1 MTIKNFKFAFIFIL
15 LCSFVSCN
23 NNKEEVISESASTDT
38 DISSDEDILS
48 EDQEQNSD
56 YQFIPPSP
64 IQIGLILE
72 KAGMDYIP
80 DIANP
85 ANNVEDY
92 TDKFRQSICFGVYSC
107 DLAYCVL
114 NDKYDEASEY
124 LKSIKSLGAKIGLET
139 VFQSEDIVTR
149 FEKNIG
155 HKDSIVDILIYVQE
169 NTDAY
174 IDDNG
179 MDDLSVIYFS
189 GAWIEGMY
197 LGVKTL
203 SKDSDKNVSVLLS
216 EQMGILELLLAG
228 IEHIAEKSEDIEEL
242 NSAVSELLEAYNNL
256 ESVQLSAEFKDNLD
270 IDLTTEEIEIISG
283 KIIDIRQSLV
293 Q

>member
-1 MTIKNFKFAFIFIL
+1 LLFSFTFIA
-15 LCSFVSCN
+15 CQN
-23 NNKEEVISESASTDT
+23 NTENTEGLENENQNEVAVDST
-38 DISSDEDILS
+38 SSNEA
-48 EDQEQNSD
+48 QEQEDN

-72 KAGMDYIP
+72 KAGMDYLP
-80 DIANP
+80 NVANP
-85 ANNVEDY
+85 AEDVDEY
-92 TDKFRQSICFGVYSC
+92 TDKFSQSICFGVYSC

-114 NDKYDEASEY
+114 NNKYDEASAY
-124 LKSIKSLGAKIGLET
+124 LKSIKSLGSKIGLET
-139 VFQSEDIVTR
+139 VFNSEDIITR
-149 FEKNIG
+149 FENNIG
-155 HKDSIVDILIYVQE
+155 NKDSIVDILIYVQE

-179 MDDLSVIYFS
+179 MSDLSVIYFL

-203 SKDSDKNVSVLLS
+203 DNTKNKNIGVLLS

-228 IEHIAEKSEDIEEL
+228 LEHINEKTDDIEDL
-242 NSAVSELLEAYNNL
+242 NSSVQELLEAYNNL
-256 ESVQLSAEFKDNLD
+256 ESIKSSAEFKDNLD
-270 IDLTTEEIEIISG
+270 IDLNAQEIELISG

>member
-1 MTIKNFKFAFIFIL
+1 MNIKNFKNAFIL
-15 LCSFVSCN
+15 LISCTFIACQN
-23 NNKEEVISESASTDT
+23 NTDNSEVIDNENQNEVAVDTTFSNESK
-38 DISSDEDILS
+38 
-48 EDQEQNSD
+48 EQDND

-72 KAGMDYIP
+72 KAGMEYMP
-80 DIANP
+80 NVANP
-85 ANNVEDY
+85 AEDVDEY
-92 TDKFRQSICFGVYSC
+92 TDKFSQSICFGVYSC

-114 NDKYDEASEY
+114 NNKYDEASAY
-124 LKSIKSLGAKIGLET
+124 LKSIKSLGSKIGLET
-139 VFQSEDIVTR
+139 VFNSEDIITR
-149 FEKNIG
+149 FENNIG
-155 HKDSIVDILIYVQE
+155 NKDSIVDILIYVQE

-179 MDDLSVIYFS
+179 MSDLSVIYFL

-203 SKDSDKNVSVLLS
+203 DKTSNNNIGILLS

-228 IEHIAEKSEDIEEL
+228 LEHINEKTDDIEDL
-242 NSAVSELLEAYNNL
+242 NSSVTELLEAYNNL
-256 ESVQLSAEFKDNLD
+256 ESIKSAAEFKDNLD
-270 IDLTTEEIEIISG
+270 IDLNAQEIEIISG

>member
-1 MTIKNFKFAFIFIL
+1 MTIKNISYSFIFFL
-15 LCSFVSCN
+15 LFSFVGCSTN
-23 NNKEEVISESASTDT
+23 SDQTENEADPIGEDSSIEETSTAQ
-38 DISSDEDILS
+38 DEQD
-48 EDQEQNSD
+48 NSD

-80 DIANP
+80 NMANP
-85 ANNVEDY
+85 ANNVEEY
-92 TDKFRQSICFGVYSC
+92 TDKFSQSICFGVYSC

-114 NDKYDEASEY
+114 NEKYNEASEY
-124 LKSIKSLGAKIGLET
+124 LKSIRSLGAKIGLET
-139 VFQSEDIVTR
+139 VFQSEDMITR
-149 FEKNIG
+149 FEQNIG
-155 HKDSIVDILIYVQE
+155 NKDSIVDILIYVQE

-179 MDDLSVIYFS
+179 LDDLSVIYFS

-203 SKDSDKNVSVLLS
+203 AKNTDKNVSVLLS

-228 IEHIAEKSEDIEEL
+228 IDHIADKSEDIEDL

-256 ESVQLSAEFKDNLD
+256 ESVQSSADIKDYYD
-270 IDLTTEEIEIISG
+270 VELTAEEIEIISG

>member
-1 MTIKNFKFAFIFIL
+1 MTIKNLKFALIFLL
-15 LCSFVSCN
+15 LCSFIGCN
-23 NNKEEVISESASTDT
+23 NQPEQVIPEDTSTENNINTEET
-38 DISSDEDILS
+38 SSDDL
-48 EDQEQNSD
+48 EQNSD

-114 NDKYDEASEY
+114 NEKYDEASEY
-124 LKSIKSLGAKIGLET
+124 LKSIKTLGGKIGLET
-139 VFQSEDIVTR
+139 VFKSEDIVTR
-149 FEKNIG
+149 FEQNIG
-155 HKDSIVDILIYVQE
+155 NKDSIVDILIYVQE

-197 LGVKTL
+197 LGVETL
-203 SKDSDKNVSVLLS
+203 AKDSDRNVSILLS

-228 IEHIAEKSEDIEEL
+228 IENIADKSEDINEL
-242 NSAVSELLEAYNNL
+242 NSVVTELLEAYNNL
-256 ESVQLSAEFKDNLD
+256 ESIQISAEHKDNLD
-270 IDLTTEEIEIISG
+270 IDLTSEEIELISG
-283 KIIDIRQSLV
+283 KIVDIRQSLV

>member
-155 HKDSIVDILIYVQE
+155 NKDSIVDILIYVQE

>member
-23 NNKEEVISESASTDT
+23 NNKEEVVSESASTDT

-155 HKDSIVDILIYVQE
+155 NKDSIVDILIYVQE

-189 GAWIEGMY
+189 RC
-197 LGVKTL
+197 
-203 SKDSDKNVSVLLS
+203 
-216 EQMGILELLLAG
+216 
-228 IEHIAEKSEDIEEL
+228 
-242 NSAVSELLEAYNNL
+242 
-256 ESVQLSAEFKDNLD
+256 LD
-270 IDLTTEEIEIISG
+270 
-283 KIIDIRQSLV
+283 
-293 Q
+293 

>member
-1 MTIKNFKFAFIFIL
+1 MNITNFKSAFIL
-15 LCSFVSCN
+15 LFSFTFIACQN
-23 NNKEEVISESASTDT
+23 NTENTEGLENENQNEVVVDST
-38 DISSDEDILS
+38 SSNEA
-48 EDQEQNSD
+48 QEQNNN

-72 KAGMDYIP
+72 KAGMDYLP
-80 DIANP
+80 NVANP
-85 ANNVEDY
+85 AEDVDEY
-92 TDKFRQSICFGVYSC
+92 TDKFSQSICFGVYSC

-114 NDKYDEASEY
+114 NNKYDEASAY
-124 LKSIKSLGAKIGLET
+124 LKSIKSLGSKIGLET
-139 VFQSEDIVTR
+139 VFNSEDIITR
-149 FEKNIG
+149 FESNIG
-155 HKDSIVDILIYVQE
+155 NKDSIVDILIYVQE

-179 MDDLSVIYFS
+179 MSDLSVIYFL

-203 SKDSDKNVSVLLS
+203 DNTNNKNIGVLLS

-228 IEHIAEKSEDIEEL
+228 LEHINEKTDDIEDL
-242 NSAVSELLEAYNNL
+242 NSSVQELLEAYNNL
-256 ESVQLSAEFKDNLD
+256 ESIKSAAEFKDNLD
-270 IDLTTEEIEIISG
+270 IDLNAQEIELISG

>member
-155 HKDSIVDILIYVQE
+155 NKDSIVDILIYVQE

-203 SKDSDKNVSVLLS
+203 SKNSDKNVSVLLS

>member
-23 NNKEEVISESASTDT
+23 NNKEGVISESASTDT

-155 HKDSIVDILIYVQE
+155 NKDSIVDILIYVQE

>member
-1 MTIKNFKFAFIFIL
+1 MNITNFKSAFIL
-15 LCSFVSCN
+15 LFSFTFIACQN
-23 NNKEEVISESASTDT
+23 NTENTEGLENENQNEVAVDST
-38 DISSDEDILS
+38 SSNEV
-48 EDQEQNSD
+48 QEQDNN

-72 KAGMDYIP
+72 KAGMDYLP
-80 DIANP
+80 NVANP
-85 ANNVEDY
+85 AEDVDEY
-92 TDKFRQSICFGVYSC
+92 TDKFSQSICFGVYSC

-114 NDKYDEASEY
+114 NNKYDEASAY
-124 LKSIKSLGAKIGLET
+124 LKSIKSLGSKIGLET
-139 VFQSEDIVTR
+139 VFNSEDIITR
-149 FEKNIG
+149 FESNIG
-155 HKDSIVDILIYVQE
+155 NKDSIVDILIYVQE

-179 MDDLSVIYFS
+179 MSDLSVIYFL

-203 SKDSDKNVSVLLS
+203 DNTNNKNIGVLLS

-228 IEHIAEKSEDIEEL
+228 LEHINEKTDDIEDL
-242 NSAVSELLEAYNNL
+242 NSSVQELLEAYNNL
-256 ESVQLSAEFKDNLD
+256 ESIKSAAEFKDNLD
-270 IDLTTEEIEIISG
+270 IDLNAQEIELISG

>member
-1 MTIKNFKFAFIFIL
+1 
-15 LCSFVSCN
+15 
-23 NNKEEVISESASTDT
+23 
-38 DISSDEDILS
+38 
-48 EDQEQNSD
+48 
-56 YQFIPPSP
+56 
-64 IQIGLILE
+64 
-72 KAGMDYIP
+72 MDYIP

-155 HKDSIVDILIYVQE
+155 NKDSIVDILIYVQE

-270 IDLTTEEIEIISG
+270 IDLTTCRI
-283 KIIDIRQSLV
+283 L
-293 Q
+293 

>member
-1 MTIKNFKFAFIFIL
+1 MNITNFKSAFIL
-15 LCSFVSCN
+15 LFSFTFIACQN
-23 NNKEEVISESASTDT
+23 NTENTEGLENENQNEVAVDSTSSIEAQEKED
-38 DISSDEDILS
+38 
-48 EDQEQNSD
+48 N

-72 KAGMDYIP
+72 KAGMDYLP
-80 DIANP
+80 NVANP
-85 ANNVEDY
+85 AEDVDEY
-92 TDKFRQSICFGVYSC
+92 TDKFSQSICFGVYSC

-114 NDKYDEASEY
+114 NNKYDEASAY
-124 LKSIKSLGAKIGLET
+124 LKSIKSLGSKIGLET
-139 VFQSEDIVTR
+139 VFNSEDIITR
-149 FEKNIG
+149 FENNIG
-155 HKDSIVDILIYVQE
+155 NKDSIVDILIYVQE

-179 MDDLSVIYFS
+179 MSDLSVIYFL

-203 SKDSDKNVSVLLS
+203 DNTNNKNIGVLLS

-228 IEHIAEKSEDIEEL
+228 LEHINEKTDDIEDL
-242 NSAVSELLEAYNNL
+242 NSSVQELLEAYNNL
-256 ESVQLSAEFKDNLD
+256 ESIKSAAEFKDNLD
-270 IDLTTEEIEIISG
+270 IDLNAQEIELISG